1 MPSGGGSSQRKI
13 GLPIGNLTSQ
23 LFANIYMNA
32 FDHFIKDELRVRHY
46 IRYTDDAVI
55 LANDPAELRWLL
67 PFIEQW
73 LWSER
78 RLILHPHKV
87 EIRTLTQGIDFL
99 GYVTL
104 PHHRVLRTKT
114 KRRMFK
120 RVNSGNIPSY
130 VGLLEYCEGY
140 RLKQVILSRYSRVP
154 SSYASQPSS

>member
-1 MPSGGGSSQRKI
+1 MPSGGGCSLGTSNTT

-23 LFANIYMNA
+23 LFANIYLDA
-32 FDHFIKDELRVRHY
+32 FDHFIKDELQVKQY
-46 IRYTDDAVI
+46 LRYTDDAVI

-78 RLILHPHKV
+78 RLTLHPHKV
-87 EIRTLTQGIDFL
+87 EIRKLGQGIDFL

-104 PHHRVLRTKT
+104 SHHRVLRTKT

-120 RVNSGNIPSY
+120 KVTLENMPSY
-130 VGLLEYCEGY
+130 MGLLEHCDGY
-140 RLKQVILSRYSRVP
+140 ALKMHLFQRE
-154 SSYASQPSS
+154 QPEEF